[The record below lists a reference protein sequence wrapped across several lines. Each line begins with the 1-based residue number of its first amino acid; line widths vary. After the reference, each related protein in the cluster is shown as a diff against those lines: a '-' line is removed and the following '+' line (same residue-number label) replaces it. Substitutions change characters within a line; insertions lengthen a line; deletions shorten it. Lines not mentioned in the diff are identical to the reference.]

1 MSIFPVIKKIE
12 DYLPHIEG
20 KDYIGVNK
28 QDNGATVVC
37 YNISN
42 EKSFT
47 TKEEKEAR
55 GISFDKEGTII
66 ARPLHKFF
74 NLAER
79 EEVQPKNLDFSKI
92 VGVYDKMDGSMIT
105 TGFMDTEFFCKSKKS
120 FKSDV
125 AVSAEAH
132 CKSNQKYFDFAQYC
146 SLAMLTPIFEF
157 TSPNHRIVLRYEA
170 DNMTIL
176 HIRDMVTGEYLMPWE
191 IAKIAQK
198 FEIPYNKPVF
208 GSEIDMAGL
217 VSSLNTVEGIEGYV
231 VQFQNGEM
239 FKIKS
244 KWYMDLHHV
253 VTFKRQRDIAKM
265 VIDET
270 IDDFIGYLSL
280 NAPEADM
287 SQVHSIHDFI
297 IDFISGIEHEV
308 KELAAPFADKTFKEA
323 ALALKGHPKFALVM
337 GVLRGNTNNYLQHYS
352 DQYLKEHWSLD
363 EIDLGDLGEFKL
375 GHEQVEKDA

>member
-1 MSIFPVIKKIE
+1 MSIFPVINTIE

-28 QDNGATVVC
+28 QSNGATVVC

-42 EKSFT
+42 GTSFT

-55 GISFDKEGTII
+55 GLSFDKDGNII

-92 VGVYDKMDGSMIT
+92 AGVYDKMDGSMIT
-105 TGFMDTEFFCKSKKS
+105 TGFMDGEFFCKSKKS

-125 AVSAEAH
+125 AVSAEVF
-132 CKSNQKYFDFAQYC
+132 CKENQKYFDFAKYC

-157 TSPNHRIVLRYEA
+157 TSPKHRIVLRYDS

-176 HIRDMVTGEYLMPWE
+176 HIRHMVTGEYLMPWE
-191 IAKIAQK
+191 ILKIAAK
-198 FEIPYNKPVF
+198 FDIPYNQPVF
-208 GSEIDMAGL
+208 GSEIDMTGL
-217 VSSLNTVEGIEGYV
+217 VNSLNTVEGIEGYV

-239 FKIKS
+239 FKIKT
-244 KWYMDLHHV
+244 KWYVDLHHL
-253 VTFKRQRDIAKM
+253 VTFKRQRDIARM

-280 NAPEADM
+280 NAPLADL
-287 SQVHSIHDFI
+287 SEVNSINLFI
-297 IDFISGIEHEV
+297 TNFVSDLEKEI
-308 KELAAPFADKTFKEA
+308 KELAAPFIGKPFKEA
-323 ALALKGHPKFALVM
+323 ATSLEKGPKFYLVM
-337 GVLRGNTNNYLQHYS
+337 GLLRGNTNNYLQYYLDYH
-352 DQYLKEHWSLD
+352 LKEHWSLD
-363 EIDLGDLGEFKL
+363 EIDLGDLGGFQIGNQKQE
-375 GHEQVEKDA
+375 DY

>member
-47 TKEEKEAR
+47 TPAEKEAR
-55 GISFDKEGTII
+55 GISFDKEGSII

-92 VGVYDKMDGSMIT
+92 AGVFDKMDGSMIT
-105 TGFMDTEFFCKSKKS
+105 TGFMDGEFFCKSKKS

-125 AVSAEAH
+125 AVAAEAF

-170 DNMTIL
+170 DNMTVL
-176 HIRDMVTGEYLMPWE
+176 HIRDMVTGEYKMPWE
-191 IAKIAQK
+191 VAKIAQK
-198 FEIPYNKPVF
+198 FDIPHNKPVF
-208 GSEIDMAGL
+208 GSEIDMVGL
-217 VSSLNTVEGIEGYV
+217 VSSLNSVEGIEGYV

-253 VTFKRQRDIAKM
+253 VTFKRKRDIAKM

-280 NAPEADM
+280 NAPQADL
-287 SQVHSIHDFI
+287 SDVHFINDFI
-297 IDFISGIEHEV
+297 TGFISGIENEV
-308 KELAAPFADKTFKEA
+308 KEIAAPFVDKPFKEA
-323 ALALKGHPKFALVM
+323 AMALKGHPKFGLVM
-337 GVLRGNTNNYLQHYS
+337 GFLRGNTNNYLQHYA
-352 DQYLKEHWSLD
+352 DFYLKDHWSLD
-363 EIDLGDLGEFKL
+363 EIDLGDLGEFKM
-375 GHEQVEKDA
+375 GHVQKEEDA